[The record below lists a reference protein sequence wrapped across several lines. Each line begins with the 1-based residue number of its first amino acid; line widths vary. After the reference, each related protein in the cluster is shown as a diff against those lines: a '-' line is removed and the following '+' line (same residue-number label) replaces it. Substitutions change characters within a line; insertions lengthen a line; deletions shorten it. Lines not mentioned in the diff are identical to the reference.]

1 MWTFGILEVNDRAS
15 RLLMPWMKLFA
26 QSPLPTVPNCVESSC
41 HWSCTNAAETL
52 IRSVGAIK
60 AALFSGQLAMPICC
74 PVGFTSALEAVAA
87 QRQNTIPADGDIEKT
102 SKGWLVLCIK
112 TRKSLLHRSS
122 GMNKSTLYKI
132 DAA

>member
-26 QSPLPTVPNCVESSC
+26 QSPSPTVPNCVESY
-41 HWSCTNAAETL
+41 TNAAETL
-52 IRSVGAIK
+52 ILRSVGAIK
-60 AALFSGQLAMPICC
+60 AALFSGQLAMSICC
-74 PVGFTSALEAVAA
+74 PVGFTSALEAVSA
-87 QRQNTIPADGDIEKT
+87 QRQNTIPADGDIEKM